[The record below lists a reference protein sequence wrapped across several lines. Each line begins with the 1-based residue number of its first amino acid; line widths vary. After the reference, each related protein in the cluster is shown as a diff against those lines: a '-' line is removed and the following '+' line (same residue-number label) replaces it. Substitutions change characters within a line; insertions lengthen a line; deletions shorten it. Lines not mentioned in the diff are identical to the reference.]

1 MSEFMCLGMMGLGCC
16 WCCLQLWIPR
26 WERHDK
32 MLQMLINQEPRRR
45 ELYKILLE
53 QQQYGD
59 RELYLL
65 TQDAEDVK
73 TLKRIQMTVK
83 RNF

>member
-1 MSEFMCLGMMGLGCC
+1 
-16 WCCLQLWIPR
+16 
-26 WERHDK
+26 